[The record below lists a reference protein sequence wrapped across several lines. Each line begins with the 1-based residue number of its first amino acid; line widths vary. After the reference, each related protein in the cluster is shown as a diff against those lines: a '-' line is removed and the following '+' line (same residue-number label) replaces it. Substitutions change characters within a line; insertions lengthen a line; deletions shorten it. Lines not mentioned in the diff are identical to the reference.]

1 MLEIQG
7 RVFKVAHNLSFL
19 ALVAHKHCVKSVQ
32 IRSFFW
38 SVFSHIR
45 TEYLSVFIPNAGK
58 YGPEK
63 TLYLD
68 IFHAVKPLLITLF
81 INITVAQKLV
91 THVTHRSFTFLD
103 DTQNIKLRTLSRGCF
118 VKSDLIQML
127 QQMFLTL
134 YCIMSQNGQAHF

>member
-1 MLEIQG
+1 MVLIQ
-7 RVFKVAHNLSFL
+7 LSIVSL
-19 ALVAHKHCVKSVQ
+19 KLRKKCLYSGLL
-32 IRSFFW
+32 RSA
-38 SVFSHIR
+38 FSSIR

-81 INITVAQKLV
+81 INITIAQKLV
-91 THVTHRSFTFLD
+91 THATHRSFTFLD

-118 VKSDLIQML
+118 MKSDLVQML